1 MKINNTMIKDHKSLT
16 FGVRK
21 TDTIDSFVS
30 EIKNDN
36 PKISKFIEQLP
47 IIKKIQECDTFE
59 TLTNKLN
66 QDRSILENKQ
76 KVGLG
81 TYRTFKSFINSIG
94 VKILKNLNELNIF
107 PDSFNIK
114 TEDQTQNKNE
124 INNIIKVL
132 KVRIKKNNYFKNNKE
147 KIKEQQKEYKKVNK
161 DIISERN
168 KVYYET
174 NKNKI
179 KERHK
184 AYRIANKDKINEY
197 RIANKDKLNEY
208 QKEYYKANKDKLNE
222 YQKEYYK
229 ANKDK
234 INEYRIANKD
244 KLNEYQ
250 KEYYKANKDKV
261 RESQKKYCE
270 ANKDK
275 IREWQRKYREAKKL
289 ENSKKI
295 S

>member
-1 MKINNTMIKDHKSLT
+1 MKINNTMIKENKNLT

-21 TDTIDSFVS
+21 TDSIDSFVS

-59 TLTNKLN
+59 TLTNKIN
-66 QDRSILENKQ
+66 QNRSILENKR
-76 KVGLG
+76 KVSLN
-81 TYRTFKSFINSIG
+81 TYRTFKSFINSLG

-132 KVRIKKNNYFKNNKE
+132 KVRIRKNNYFKNNKE

-179 KERHK
+179 KERRK
-184 AYRIANKDKINEY
+184 AYRIANKDKF
-197 RIANKDKLNEY
+197 
-208 QKEYYKANKDKLNE
+208 
-222 YQKEYYK
+222 
-229 ANKDK
+229 
-234 INEYRIANKD
+234 
-244 KLNEYQ
+244 NEYQ

-261 RESQKKYCE
+261 REWQKKYRE

-275 IREWQRKYREAKKL
+275 INEYQKEYQKANKDKVREWQKKYREAKKL

>member
-1 MKINNTMIKDHKSLT
+1 MKINNTMIKENKNLT

-59 TLTNKLN
+59 TLTNKIN
-66 QDRSILENKQ
+66 QNRSILENKR
-76 KVGLG
+76 KVSLN
-81 TYRTFKSFINSIG
+81 TYRTFKSFINSLG

-179 KERHK
+179 KERRK
-184 AYRIANKDKINEY
+184 AYRIANKDKF
-197 RIANKDKLNEY
+197 
-208 QKEYYKANKDKLNE
+208 
-222 YQKEYYK
+222 
-229 ANKDK
+229 
-234 INEYRIANKD
+234 
-244 KLNEYQ
+244 NEYQ

-261 RESQKKYCE
+261 REWQKKYRE

-275 IREWQRKYREAKKL
+275 INEYQKEYQKANKDKVREWQKKYREAKKL

>member
-1 MKINNTMIKDHKSLT
+1 MKINNTMIKDNKNLT

-76 KVGLG
+76 RVGLG

-132 KVRIKKNNYFKNNKE
+132 KVRIRKNNYFKNNKE

-179 KERHK
+179 KEHHK
-184 AYRIANKDKINEY
+184 AYRIANKDKINEYQKKYYTANKDKVRESQKKYREANKDKINEY
-197 RIANKDKLNEY
+197 RIANKDKL
-208 QKEYYKANKDKLNE
+208 
-222 YQKEYYK
+222 
-229 ANKDK
+229 
-234 INEYRIANKD
+234 
-244 KLNEYQ
+244 
-250 KEYYKANKDKV
+250 
-261 RESQKKYCE
+261 
-270 ANKDK
+270 
-275 IREWQRKYREAKKL
+275 REWQRKYREAKKL
-289 ENSKKI
+289 KNSKKI

>member
-1 MKINNTMIKDHKSLT
+1 MKINNTMIKENKNLT

-21 TDTIDSFVS
+21 TDSIDSFVS

-59 TLTNKLN
+59 TLTNKIN
-66 QDRSILENKQ
+66 QNRSILENKR
-76 KVGLG
+76 KVSLN
-81 TYRTFKSFINSIG
+81 TYRTFKSFINSLG

-179 KERHK
+179 KERRK
-184 AYRIANKDKINEY
+184 AYRIANKDKF
-197 RIANKDKLNEY
+197 
-208 QKEYYKANKDKLNE
+208 
-222 YQKEYYK
+222 
-229 ANKDK
+229 
-234 INEYRIANKD
+234 
-244 KLNEYQ
+244 NEYQ

-261 RESQKKYCE
+261 REWQKKYRE

-275 IREWQRKYREAKKL
+275 INEYQKEYQKANKDKVREWQKKYREAKKL